1 MIDVTKL
8 QQISEFNESNY
19 QRVMLEATYY
29 GKNDLL
35 KETEKILD
43 QMVEIGHNMK
53 KTTMSEEFNDLMY
66 QVAENL
72 RKAFGFYS
80 LSINASI
87 FMLHPKILYNYSTT
101 AACTLCHA
109 AIIKYTKRAT
119 GSMKTWQIDFDKTHK
134 GIQFTSD
141 SRYIMRMFLS
151 PSLFNS
157 YGEYSLTGAE
167 ILAIILHEIGHN
179 FYIGPIRELS
189 SDFLAVLT
197 TVDIIDFV
205 SGTLRWCLIT
215 EGSAEID
222 ALMPPKLRNFLNRI
236 YSIIGSIVSPVDS
249 MYKISRIALRMC
261 SISVIMAGLLY
272 KIIMSPI
279 TIIRVFMDYDSEKYS
294 DSFAAAYG
302 YAAELNSALYKIS
315 RINVPVLSDIK
326 PINEVLDFLYGT
338 YSIFMGVFMYFLDC
352 HPSANARLDNN
363 IKYMQAAGKEIT
375 DPKLRKEYDQAMKNL
390 MAVKAQVV
398 EYRGLN
404 PLKLNY
410 KVKML
415 LGDLTKI
422 HDIKDLTSSL
432 DPLTTRYANLDYAD

>member
-1 MIDVTKL
+1 MIDVIKL

-19 QRVMLEATYY
+19 QRAMLEATYY

-43 QMVEIGHNMK
+43 RMVEIGHNLK

-72 RKAFGFYS
+72 RKTFGFYS

-87 FMLHPKILYNYSTT
+87 FMLHPKLFYIFNANS
-101 AACTLCHA
+101 ACTLCHA
-109 AIIKYTKRAT
+109 AIIKYVKKAT

-141 SRYIMRMFLS
+141 SRYTMRMFLS

-157 YGEYSLTGAE
+157 YGEYSLTGGE

-179 FYIGPIRELS
+179 FYIGPVRELS
-189 SDFLAVLT
+189 GEVFAILT
-197 TVDIIDFV
+197 TVDIIDYI
-205 SGTLRWCLIT
+205 STTLQFCLIM

-222 ALMPPKLRNFLNRI
+222 AIMPPKMRIFLNRI
-236 YSIIGSIVSPVDS
+236 NSIVGSVISPVDS
-249 MYKISRIALRMC
+249 MYKIIKIAKRLGT
-261 SISVIMAGLLY
+261 IGIIMANLIQ
-272 KIIMSPI
+272 KIVMSPI
-279 TIIRVFMDYDSEKYS
+279 TIIRSFIKYDSEKYS

-326 PINEVLDFLYGT
+326 PINEVLDFLYGI
-338 YSIFMGVFMYFLDC
+338 YSIFTGVFMYFLDC

-390 MAVKAQVV
+390 MDVKAQVV

-432 DPLTTRYANLDYAD
+432 DPLTTRYANLDYVD